1 MFGKTKDASE
11 HDQQVG
17 SDADGF
23 FGDEEAA
30 AKAAT
35 LDGLATRV
43 QQVES
48 QLNSQFTS
56 MAAYAQIAQEQVEL
70 ARSEA
75 SMAVDRSEKRLVEL
89 IERERNDRLAAT
101 GSGTTN
107 PDGAIGWS
115 SPEAEARL
123 ANLESSVAEI
133 RTGLAEC
140 LARQKALADAITAL
154 FESPTTSSPMLP
166 PPPTPES
173 ADGPIEELS
182 LT

>member
-1 MFGKTKDASE
+1 MFGKTKDANE

-35 LDGLATRV
+35 IDGLATRV
-43 QQVES
+43 HQVES

-75 SMAVDRSEKRLVEL
+75 SMAVDRSEQRMVEL

-101 GSGTTN
+101 GAGPSN
-107 PDGAIGWS
+107 PGGAIGWS

-123 ANLESSVAEI
+123 TTLESSVAEI
-133 RTGLAEC
+133 RNGLAEC
-140 LARQKALADAITAL
+140 LNRQKALADAITAL
-154 FESPTTSSPMLP
+154 FDSATPGSPVLP
-166 PPPTPES
+166 PPPARAA

-182 LT
+182 LI